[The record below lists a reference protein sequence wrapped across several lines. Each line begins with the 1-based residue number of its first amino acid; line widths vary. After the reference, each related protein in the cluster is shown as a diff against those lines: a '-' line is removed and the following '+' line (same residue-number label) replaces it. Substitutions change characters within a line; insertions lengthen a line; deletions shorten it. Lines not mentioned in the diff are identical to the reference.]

1 MAGPGNTDKPRLAAG
16 CRWAADEGDNRTLLF
31 PEGAIRLQGTG
42 RAILERCDGE
52 RTVQQ
57 IVQELQVQ
65 YNAGDP
71 ARIATDVGNFLQDLH
86 QKRIVDF

>member
-1 MAGPGNTDKPRLAAG
+1 MAGPEITAQPHLATG
-16 CRWAADEGDNRTLLF
+16 CRWAADEGEERTLLF
-31 PEGAIRLQGTG
+31 PEGAIRLRGTG
-42 RAILERCDGE
+42 RAILERCDGQ

-65 YNAGDP
+65 YNVGDP
-71 ARIATDVGNFLQDLH
+71 KRIAADVGDFLQDLQ

>member
-1 MAGPGNTDKPRLAAG
+1 MTVPVSNDKPHLAAG
-16 CRWAADEGDNRTLLF
+16 CRWTADEGEERTLLF
-31 PEGAIRLQGTG
+31 PEGAIRLAGTG

-57 IVQELQVQ
+57 IVQELQVL
-65 YNAGDP
+65 YNVGDP

>member
-1 MAGPGNTDKPRLAAG
+1 MAGPDSTAKPRLAVG
-16 CRWAADEGDNRTLLF
+16 CRWAAEEGQDRTLLF
-31 PEGAIRLQGTG
+31 PEGAIRLDVTG

-57 IVQELQVQ
+57 IVQELQVL
-65 YNAGDP
+65 YRANDP
-71 ARIATDVGNFLQDLH
+71 KRIANDVGNFLAELH